1 MAWGYA
7 DYGGRANPCPGSIMA
22 PTAGGVFAGVL
33 PPKQHQRGIVRAFRR
48 YCLTLR
54 SEILFPMEWF
64 GSSATQMTRRSPYRQ
79 LSESGVA

>member
-1 MAWGYA
+1 M
-7 DYGGRANPCPGSIMA
+7 GRGELDLTRIKDRSPAKLYPPIQPVSIICS
-22 PTAGGVFAGVL
+22 
-33 PPKQHQRGIVRAFRR
+33 KQHQRGIVRAFTR

-54 SEILFPMEWF
+54 SEILFPLGWL